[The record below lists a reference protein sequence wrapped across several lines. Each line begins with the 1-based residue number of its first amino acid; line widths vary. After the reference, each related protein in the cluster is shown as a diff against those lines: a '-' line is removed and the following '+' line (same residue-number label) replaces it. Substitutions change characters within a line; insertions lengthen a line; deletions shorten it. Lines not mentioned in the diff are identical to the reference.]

1 MDVTTLYTNKPQ
13 KKGIETLCRAFD
25 SLKKKQTE
33 IPIHTPLLERALRL
47 VLQESSFQL
56 IQWEKKTI
64 YRRSKTAL
72 GTKMTVACANILMSK
87 VETNILNRKK
97 CVKLKPLVWKRFIDV
112 IWEFKHTT
120 FLSQMVTG
128 SQLLPCLTYLHT
140 TTFILLSIFHSCRR
154 SVWKSGRD
162 HSPGMG
168 NVHFRFLFV
177 AKKHRLLKLS
187 ILSQWNA
194 NRREMTIFIEN
205 ANISITRQQNSRLK
219 YLKPKLVVVYKDNRF
234 VKESLPH
241 VGKHFL
247 ATATFQCTHF
257 CSNHPPGVKRD

>member
-13 KKGIETLCRAFD
+13 KKGIETLCGAFD
-25 SLKKKQTE
+25 SFKKKRNPYTHTTIRTSAQASPARKLL
-33 IPIHTPLLERALRL
+33 PIN
-47 VLQESSFQL
+47 SM
-56 IQWEKKTI
+56 EKKTI
-64 YRRSKTAL
+64 HRRSKAAL

-87 VETNILNRKK
+87 VETNILNRKRF
-97 CVKLKPLVWKRFIDV
+97 VKLKPLVWKRFIDV

-128 SQLLPCLTYLHT
+128 SQLLPCLTYRHT

-177 AKKHRLLKLS
+177 ADKHRLLKALHS
-187 ILSQWNA
+187 FA
-194 NRREMTIFIEN
+194 ME
-205 ANISITRQQNSRLK
+205 RQQKGNDHLHWERKYKHHPTTKFQLK
-219 YLKPKLVVVYKDNRF
+219 YLKPKLVVLYKDKRF
-234 VKESLPH
+234 VKESLPD

-257 CSNHPPGVKRD
+257 CSYHPPGVKRD